1 MLQER
6 IDALRLPKSTRGDID
21 DLVRA
26 LNAASE
32 KKAIEREAQMQIAFI
47 VSQEKAKKLRSAD
60 IEALY
65 IIFDDAVQ
73 AKLEELDCTDR
84 GLMPTD

>member
-1 MLQER
+1 MPQER
-6 IDALRLPKSTRGDID
+6 IATLRLPKPIQGQID

-26 LNAASE
+26 LNAASTKE
-32 KKAIEREAQMQIAFI
+32 AVQREGAMEISFI
-47 VSQEKAKKLRSAD
+47 LGLETAKRLRPGD

-73 AKLEELDCTDR
+73 ERLLRLADQ
-84 GLMPTD
+84 

>member
-6 IDALRLPKSTRGDID
+6 IDALRLPKSLQGELD

-26 LNAASE
+26 LNAADE
-32 KKAIEREAQMQIAFI
+32 AGTIKRECDLQIAFI
-47 VSQEKAKKLRSAD
+47 LGLEKAKQLKPAD

-65 IIFDDAVQ
+65 IMFDDEVQ
-73 AKLEELDCTDR
+73 TRLQDLPVR
-84 GLMPTD
+84 P

>member
-6 IDALRLPKSTRGDID
+6 IDALRLPKSSRGEID

-26 LNAASE
+26 LNAADGKE
-32 KKAIEREAQMQIAFI
+32 AIEREGQMQIAFI
-47 VSQEKAKKLRSAD
+47 LGLEKSRQLRSAD

-65 IIFDDAVQ
+65 IMFDDAVQ
-73 AKLEELDCTDR
+73 ARLQSAATAPR
-84 GLMPTD
+84 A

>member
-6 IDALRLPKSTRGDID
+6 IDALRLPKSLHGEVD

-26 LNAASE
+26 LNAAYE
-32 KKAIEREAQMQIAFI
+32 ADAIQREGEMQIAFI
-47 VSQEKAKKLRSAD
+47 LGLEKAKQLKPAD

-65 IIFDDAVQ
+65 IMFDDEVQ
-73 AKLEELDCTDR
+73 ARLQDLPAR
-84 GLMPTD
+84 P